1 MFSYDSLN
9 LQDSEEE
16 EIEQSQPSYTLGKRS
31 VSSVGSVSH
40 DSDDYSRS
48 GSVLQKIDE
57 STKLIESS
65 VIVKGIPFF
74 VLCKVVPFKLCRSWE

>member
-16 EIEQSQPSYTLGKRS
+16 EIEQSKPSYTLGNRS

-48 GSVLQKIDE
+48 GSVLHEINE

-65 VIVKGIPFF
+65 VIVKGNSFLF
-74 VLCKVVPFKLCRSWE
+74 CLKFKPCRSWE